1 MRYRTRTGAA
11 AATNVPGISTG
22 TIENVTG
29 AEHGDDDQRPVDGHG
44 DKGPLRA
51 RTALLVVGLIAVAG
65 GIPLAVALG
74 VLRSPHWYPLL
85 DLAQTELR
93 VRDVGGRHSPLV
105 GLAGRITGDNG
116 LQGSHP
122 GPLSFWMLAPFYTL
136 FGRTAWAL
144 QAAAASL
151 NLLAMGLAVW
161 IAHRRGGVAGALGAT
176 LALGLLMRAYAGDW
190 MTEAWNPYMPMMWW
204 VVFLLAVWSVL
215 VDDLV
220 LLPVAVV
227 AGTFCAQT
235 HIPYLGL
242 VVGVGGFTV
251 AWLALRTWRQRKD
264 ADTAAARSRL
274 LRWALPCLGLLALL
288 WLPPVIDQAI
298 NDPGNLTLIEQNFTR
313 DEDPQT
319 HAPYEFVGFREA
331 AEAYMGN
338 LDPTKLFEDHQ
349 DSKAT
354 AEGKLL
360 NWPAI
365 TMLAVWAGA
374 VVVAW
379 RKRYRDLLT
388 LHAIL
393 GVALALGLFSI
404 SRIFDLLWYYL
415 LLWSWGLKVLI
426 LLATAWTFV
435 RVLSER
441 EDLAE
446 RRRQLQLAGT
456 AGLAVSVLLVSGWFT
471 VKAAETERPA
481 ASESDTLAAVTPA
494 VMEKLDSGDVPGGGK
509 DGRYLV
515 EWWGYDS
522 LAIGSQGFGF
532 LLELER
538 QGFDVGVP
546 ENMGTGAVRHRVR
559 QPGWATARL
568 IYAVGESRIEK
579 VRDEGG
585 IELVSYEPRTPAE
598 IKRFDRL
605 YDEAVDELQA
615 EGHDDLVEMLGNN
628 LLQTGIQPS
637 TPPDVA
643 RKIGQLMDLG
653 MPTSVFVV
661 PTSVG

>member
-1 MRYRTRTGAA
+1 
-11 AATNVPGISTG
+11 
-22 TIENVTG
+22 VTG
-29 AEHGDDDQRPVDGHG
+29 AEHGDDDPDEVDGHG
-44 DKGPLRA
+44 DTGPLRA
-51 RTALLVVGLIAVAG
+51 RTALLVVGLVAVAG

-74 VLRSPHWYPLL
+74 VLHSPRWYPLL

-93 VRDVGGRHSPLV
+93 VRDVGTRHSPLV
-105 GLAGRITGDNG
+105 GLAGRITGDEG

-161 IAHRRGGVAGALGAT
+161 IAHRRGGLAGALGAT

-242 VVGVGGFTV
+242 VVGVGGC
-251 AWLALRTWRQRKD
+251 
-264 ADTAAARSRL
+264 TAAVLAWRAWRSRGDDGEPDRRRRL

-288 WLPPVIDQAI
+288 WLPPVLDQVI
-298 NDPGNLTLIEQNFTR
+298 NDRGNLSLIEENFTR
-313 DEDPQT
+313 GEDPAT
-319 HAPYEFVGFREA
+319 HEPYEYVGLRHA

-338 LDPTKLFEDHQ
+338 LDPTKLFVDHQ

-354 AEGKLL
+354 AEGHLFNAPALL
-360 NWPAI
+360 
-365 TMLAVWAGA
+365 MLAAWAGA
-374 VVVAW
+374 VVVAF

-435 RVLSER
+435 RALGDR
-441 EDLAE
+441 ELPDDL
-446 RRRQLQLAGT
+446 RRRLRLVGT
-456 AGLAVSVLLVSGWFT
+456 AGLAVSILAVSGWFT
-471 VKAAETERPA
+471 AKATETERPA
-481 ASESDTLAAVTPA
+481 ASESDTLAAVTPP
-494 VMEKLDSGDVPGGGK
+494 VMEKLRTGDLPGGGK
-509 DGRYLV
+509 DGHYLV

-546 ENMGTGAVRHRVR
+546 RIMATGAVEHRVR
-559 QPGWATARL
+559 DLNWASARL
-568 IYAVGESRIEK
+568 IYAIGTPKIEK
-579 VRDEGG
+579 AKAEGG
-585 IELVSYEPRTPAE
+585 IELVSYEPRTKAE
-598 IKRFDRL
+598 IERFDRI
-605 YDEAVDELQA
+605 YDDVVDELQA

-628 LLQTGIQPS
+628 LLQTGIQPD

-661 PTSVG
+661 PTNVG